1 MEQHIKAIR
10 HYTTLYNVI
19 QNYTTIYKVIRHY
32 TTLYNVIQ
40 DYQNYDT
47 IQECTIHDRLYN
59 TTQCYAALYDT
70 I

>member
-1 MEQHIKAIR
+1 VTFSGALIKQHIQAIR

-40 DYQNYDT
+40 DYQNDET
-47 IQECTIHDRLYN
+47 IQECT
-59 TTQCYAALYDT
+59 
-70 I
+70 